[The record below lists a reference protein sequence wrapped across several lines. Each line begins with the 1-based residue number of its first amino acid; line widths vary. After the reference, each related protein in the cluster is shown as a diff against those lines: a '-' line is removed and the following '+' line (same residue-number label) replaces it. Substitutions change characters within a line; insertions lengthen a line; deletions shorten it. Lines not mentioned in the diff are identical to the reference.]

1 MRNLGRL
8 TLILGAFVAIS
19 ALLQGQS
26 HAQVYVRYPG
36 VYTYSAAYSP
46 VVSVSSYRVAVPPV
60 YQPPRYVPVRVPA
73 PYPVAVP
80 VPVAT
85 PAVFVRPKYY
95 VWGQP
100 IRNTVRAITP

>member
-1 MRNLGRL
+1 MRNLRRL
-8 TLILGAFVAIS
+8 TLALGAFVAFS
-19 ALLQGQS
+19 ALSQS
-26 HAQVYVRYPG
+26 RSYAQVYVGNPG
-36 VYTYSAAYSP
+36 FYTYSAAYSP
-46 VVSVSSYRVAVPPV
+46 VVSVSSYRIAVPSV
-60 YQPPRYVPVRVPA
+60 YQTPRYVPVRVPA

-80 VPVAT
+80 VPVAP